1 MLSPLLEKTS
11 LYYFISLPGVSIFL
25 MVSLKVASEGQFSV
39 RNRILLSFLQESKG
53 ERRKNEIIL
62 KASKTITVV
71 LISQKIPISSI

>member
-39 RNRILLSFLQESKG
+39 RNRILLRVSYKN
-53 ERRKNEIIL
+53 RKRKRKNEIIL